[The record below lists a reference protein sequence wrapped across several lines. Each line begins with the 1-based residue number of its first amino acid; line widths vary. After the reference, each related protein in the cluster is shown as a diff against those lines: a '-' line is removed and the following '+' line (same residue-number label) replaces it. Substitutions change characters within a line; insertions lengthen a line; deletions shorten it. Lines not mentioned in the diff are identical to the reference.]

1 MEWNWIELAPYAAP
15 VGVIVGTVLTALI
28 SRWKSPLD
36 SVAIKADA
44 IRELT
49 GSISEIN
56 TVLASERRERIDD
69 CIKFELDIANLRDE
83 LVARYENRLATE
95 IEQLRVYYED
105 KIKRL
110 EQAHRDRV
118 AVLKERI
125 LKLENG
131 LNNDC

>member
-83 LVARYENRLATE
+83 LVTRYENRLATE
-95 IEQLRVYYED
+95 IEQLRAYYED

>member
-83 LVARYENRLATE
+83 LVTRYENRLATE

-131 LNNDC
+131 LNNDY

>member
-83 LVARYENRLATE
+83 LVTRYENRLATE